1 MFFLPLTLSKRIH
14 WAQVCEVSSCVTV
27 GFVEKQMIPWH
38 HITKS
43 KDESM
48 TLNYSTV
55 RLKQGHCPQQR
66 WSQTNLTSLSF
77 PLNPPFCP
85 YSSHGECCLLG
96 PFSFFWYFLYF
107 LKLTLVL
114 SSFYFIA
121 VSLFSFYLCLFFVCF
136 VEDLCNLTSLAHCS
150 ITEKTVLGARKG
162 EEGALSY
169 LVTRLRGIPLLWVW
183 WVLVFS

>member
-14 WAQVCEVSSCVTV
+14 WALLYPCEPCEVSSCVTV

-48 TLNYSTV
+48 TLNHSTV
-55 RLKQGHCPQQR
+55 RLKQSHCPQQR

-96 PFSFFWYFLYF
+96 PFSFFWYFLF
-107 LKLTLVL
+107 LIFSNSLL
-114 SSFYFIA
+114 SFLLSILLQFHCFPSISA
-121 VSLFSFYLCLFFVCF
+121 SSLSA
-136 VEDLCNLTSLAHCS
+136 SLKIYATWLH
-150 ITEKTVLGARKG
+150 
-162 EEGALSY
+162 
-169 LVTRLRGIPLLWVW
+169 
-183 WVLVFS
+183 